1 MEGYIM
7 TKKRVPVQ
15 EAKKMSG
22 QEREQ
27 LLNAIEESARD
38 NEIKYYGCSQA
49 VLGALQEHLDIGSEE
64 TFKASTAFAG
74 GVGRMREAC
83 GALCGGAM
91 AISIVYGR
99 PRFEEDKV
107 GREQPSYLEAQAR
120 ANKLG
125 NKFQEMFG
133 SCRCGDIK
141 VSIRGADYKDYTG
154 INTIEAYE
162 DHKKCADVTG
172 PAARIAAEMLLEPSE
187 QFADEIKQSIAD
199 MAELRKMLKEAGK

>member
-1 MEGYIM
+1 M
-7 TKKRVPVQ
+7 TEERIPLQKAR
-15 EAKKMSG
+15 EMSEK
-22 QEREQ
+22 EREQ
-27 LLNAIEESARD
+27 LIKAIEESARD

-49 VLGALQEHLDIGSEE
+49 VLGALQRHLDIGNDE
-64 TFKASTAFAG
+64 TFKAATAFAG

-83 GALCGGAM
+83 GALCGGVM

-99 PRFEEDKV
+99 ARFDDSKV
-107 GREQPSYLEAQAR
+107 GREQPDYLETQAR

-125 NKFQEMFG
+125 NQFQEMFG

-154 INTIEAYE
+154 INTLEAYE

-172 PAARIAAEMLLEPSE
+172 PAARLTAEILLEPAE
-187 QFADEIKQSIAD
+187 PFAAEIKASIEG
-199 MAELRKMLKEAGK
+199 MAEIRKLMREAK